1 MGRGMSEDE
10 IRASILEEMYE
21 YHWREATAMSRCLIF
36 AQDHYTYRDLERAH
50 LIAAE
55 WTAREHMGLLKYDES
70 EKRLRIIRDRVI
82 ADHKQLMEAE
92 KIA

>member
-1 MGRGMSEDE
+1 MTEDE
-10 IRASILEEMYE
+10 IRAGILEEMYE
-21 YHWREATAMSRCLIF
+21 YHWRETTAMSRCLIF

-55 WTAREHMGLLKYDES
+55 WTARELMGLLKYDES
-70 EKRLRIIRDRVI
+70 EKRLRIIWDRVI
-82 ADHKQLMEAE
+82 SNHKQLMEAE